1 MRTSWVEKT
10 RRYKKIEA
18 ELEAELDRRM
28 KEIYS
33 DGPVLGSCHTYWNL
47 KKELLREK
55 YKIWFWRSP
64 AELNRRIH
72 FD

>member
-10 RRYKKIEA
+10 RRYKRIEA
-18 ELEAELDRRM
+18 ELEAELERIM
-28 KEIYS
+28 KEQYGDI
-33 DGPVLGSCHTYWNL
+33 GLGSCYIYWSL
-47 KKELLREK
+47 KKELLRKK

-64 AELNRRIH
+64 AELNRHIR

>member
-10 RRYKKIEA
+10 RRYKRIEA
-18 ELEAELDRRM
+18 ELEAELERIM
-28 KEIYS
+28 KEQYDDI
-33 DGPVLGSCHTYWNL
+33 GLGSCHIYWSL
-47 KKELLREK
+47 KKELLRKK

-64 AELNRRIH
+64 AELNRRIR

>member
-10 RRYKKIEA
+10 RRYKRIEY
-18 ELEAELDRRM
+18 ELEAELDRIM
-28 KEIYS
+28 KEEDGDIGLGYCHIYWS
-33 DGPVLGSCHTYWNL
+33 L

-64 AELNRRIH
+64 AELNRRIR